1 MSALSHQ
8 DVDGLILSF
17 AKVQW
22 RKMAMIISQ
31 VLGEC
36 RRRGV
41 DVDEDRVAERIC
53 DGVAERI
60 RALVED
66 GQLEAQGNL
75 SRWRHSEVRLPD

>member
-22 RKMAMIISQ
+22 RKVAMIISQ
-31 VLGEC
+31 VLSEC

-41 DVDEDRVAERIC
+41 DVDEDCIAERIC
-53 DGVAERI
+53 
-60 RALVED
+60 ALVED
-66 GQLEAQGNL
+66 GQLEAQGDL
-75 SRWRHSEVRLPD
+75 SRWRHSEVKLPD

>member
-1 MSALSHQ
+1 MSALFPQ

-22 RKMAMIISQ
+22 RKVAMIISQ
-31 VLGEC
+31 VLSEC

-41 DVDEDRVAERIC
+41 DVDEDGVSERIY

-60 RALVED
+60 RALVEYAS
-66 GQLEAQGNL
+66 GEG
-75 SRWRHSEVRLPD
+75 HG

>member
-22 RKMAMIISQ
+22 RKVAMIISQ
-31 VLGEC
+31 VLCEY

-41 DVDEDRVAERIC
+41 DIDEVGVADRIC

>member
-22 RKMAMIISQ
+22 RKVAMIISQ
-31 VLGEC
+31 VLSEC

-41 DVDEDRVAERIC
+41 DVDEDGIAERIC
-53 DGVAERI
+53 
-60 RALVED
+60 ALVED
-66 GQLEAQGNL
+66 GQVEAQGDL
-75 SRWRHSEVRLPD
+75 SRWRHSEIKLPD

>member
-8 DVDGLILSF
+8 NVDGLILSF

-22 RKMAMIISQ
+22 RKVAMIIGQ

-36 RRRGV
+36 GRLGISIDEHGV
-41 DVDEDRVAERIC
+41 AQRIC
-53 DGVAERI
+53 
-60 RALVED
+60 ALVEG

-75 SRWRHSEVRLPD
+75 SRWRHSEVKLPD

>member
-22 RKMAMIISQ
+22 RKVAMIISQ

-41 DVDEDRVAERIC
+41 DIDEDGVAERIC

>member
-22 RKMAMIISQ
+22 RKVAMIISQ

-41 DVDEDRVAERIC
+41 DIDEDGVAERIC

-66 GQLEAQGNL
+66 GQLKAQGNL